1 MVKRDITQLA
11 VYEIGEDAETLPLE
25 CLRSLYLEK
34 TSEII
39 YITKE
44 KKLYGIICM
53 GEVLY
58 GRKQNAMVKINRSFT
73 VLTEFNVI
81 KAHEIFYEWGNINK
95 IPVVNK
101 HGELIGD
108 YSRWDDELYVERMQ
122 EQVMQE
128 KLLKRVLAPYQIVYV
143 VEPVDKNSINYL
155 KLLKKLK
162 YFNIS
167 YKILDKEQ
175 IEETLSLK
183 VALICLNEDERRG
196 LQCLYGLVPSK
207 YDYRG
212 YILFRYDKLMDDQY
226 KARIITYKSL
236 LMQLMQEML
245 LDRMEIEKP
254 SNLPIEG
261 LDDKA
266 SVLLSALER
275 KGIKCFCLYPF
286 SDQKTEYGERF
297 YERVRTRRQ
306 NSPLDFEK
314 RMWIE
319 KEKKEEFYSE
329 LYQLEEYKNEIVQ
342 NETNDGAYKAG
353 YEKEI
358 IGKYFNMQNG
368 RRKTC
373 FQPQKYIGTIYL
385 FGPCIA
391 LGPFVE
397 DQYTIASYMQR
408 ELLEN
413 GYIYRVENCGEML
426 RRDADI
432 DSRIAEIGQFSVN
445 DIVVV
450 FSNFGKAVNIQGKSL
465 DEIFEKNN
473 VPCEWVTDD
482 YRHCNH
488 KANKVIANE
497 VFRIVKSALSISQ
510 SKAGLSMVD
519 ADIHSIMQDYIE
531 KKYLRSY
538 FSDFDSEKY
547 DKIGA
552 TVMNCNPFTCGHRYL
567 IEQAKRQVDFLI
579 VFVVEEDAS
588 LFPFEERFRLVQEGT
603 KDIENVMVVPGGEF
617 ILSRNNFCEYFSK
630 IDAKTTRR
638 NADYDIQVFVNYI
651 VNRLHI
657 THRFVG
663 EELEDNVTRAYNEAM
678 QKILPSKGVV
688 YVEIP
693 RIKSGKKIVSASKVR
708 QFMKEAEYDEAFSM
722 LPETTVRYI
731 KEQM

>member
-1 MVKRDITQLA
+1 MIKREITELA
-11 VYEIGEDAETLPLE
+11 VYETGEDVETLPLE

-58 GRKQNAMVKINRSFT
+58 GRKQNAIVKINRSFT
-73 VLTEFNVI
+73 VLTEFNVM
-81 KAHEIFYEWGNINK
+81 KAHEIFYKRGTINK

-101 HGELIGD
+101 QGELIGD
-108 YSRWDDELYVERMQ
+108 YSRWNDELYAERIQ

-128 KLLKRVLAPYQIVYV
+128 KLLKKVLAPYQIVYV
-143 VEPVDKNSINYL
+143 VEPVDKNSISYL
-155 KLLKKLK
+155 TLLKKFK
-162 YFNIS
+162 YYNIS
-167 YKILDKEQ
+167 YKILDKER
-175 IEETLSLK
+175 IEEILSLK

-196 LQCLYGLVPSK
+196 LQCLYGLVPQK

-212 YILFRYDKLMDDQY
+212 FNLFRYDKLMDDQY

-236 LMQLMQEML
+236 LMQLAQEML
-245 LDRMEIEKP
+245 FDRIEIEKP
-254 SNLPIEG
+254 ANLPIEG
-261 LDDKA
+261 LDDKV
-266 SVLLSALER
+266 SILLSALER
-275 KGIKCFCLYPF
+275 RGIKGFCLYSF
-286 SDQKTEYGERF
+286 SDQKTEYGEKF
-297 YERVRTRRQ
+297 YDRLQTRQRNQ
-306 NSPLDFEK
+306 SQDSEK
-314 RMWIE
+314 RTWFEIE
-319 KEKKEEFYSE
+319 NKKEFYSE
-329 LYQLEEYKNEIVQ
+329 LYQLEEYKNGVVQ
-342 NETNDGAYKAG
+342 NEINDGVSKLG
-353 YEKEI
+353 YEREI
-358 IGKYFNMQNG
+358 IGKFFNAQNG

-385 FGPCIA
+385 IGPCIT
-391 LGPFVE
+391 LGIFVE

-432 DSRIAEIGQFSVN
+432 DSVLAKIGQFSAN
-445 DIVVV
+445 DIVIVI
-450 FSNFGKAVNIQGKSL
+450 SNFGKAVNIQGKSL

-497 VFRIVKSALSISQ
+497 IFKLVKPALLISQ
-510 SKAGLSMVD
+510 SKDDFSMVD
-519 ADIHSIMQDYIE
+519 VDMHDIMQDYIE
-531 KKYLRSY
+531 KKYLRNY

-552 TVMNCNPFTCGHRYL
+552 IVMNCNPFTCGHRYL

-588 LFPFEERFRLVQEGT
+588 LFPFEERFKLVKEGT
-603 KDIENVMVVPGGEF
+603 KDIENVMVVPSGEF
-617 ILSRNNFCEYFSK
+617 ILSRNNFCEYFTK
-630 IDAKTTRR
+630 TDAIATRR

-651 VNRLHI
+651 VDRLHI

-663 EELEDNVTRAYNEAM
+663 EEPEDNVTRAYNEAM
-678 QKILPSKGVV
+678 QKILPTKGVV

-708 QFMKEAEYDEAFSM
+708 QYMKEAEYDEAFSM